1 MHRRVFL
8 EVAAATLGTPVRAH
22 AQRRAHDERVD
33 AAPSE
38 LGDCIGNAGRTVCCV
53 VSRRLSAI
61 CTPAAVRWSRAIPVQ
76 CRLGRYARRW
86 SHWRRRRAPVV
97 EFIE

>member
-38 LGDCIGNAGRTVCCV
+38 LGDCI
-53 VSRRLSAI
+53 
-61 CTPAAVRWSRAIPVQ
+61 
-76 CRLGRYARRW
+76 
-86 SHWRRRRAPVV
+86 
-97 EFIE
+97 